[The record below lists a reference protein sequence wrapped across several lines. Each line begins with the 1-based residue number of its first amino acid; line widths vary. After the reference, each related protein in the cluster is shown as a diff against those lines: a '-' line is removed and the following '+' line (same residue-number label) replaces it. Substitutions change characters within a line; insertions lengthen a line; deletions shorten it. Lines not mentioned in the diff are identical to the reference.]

1 MNRLGEL
8 REGEFRSDKGL
19 LLEVVGIWIE
29 CRVNCQMVTIFHIET
44 TVGAK
49 ELKQQ
54 SEKYVMDTSLA
65 RLEE

>member
-1 MNRLGEL
+1 
-8 REGEFRSDKGL
+8 
-19 LLEVVGIWIE
+19 
-29 CRVNCQMVTIFHIET
+29 MVTIFHIET